1 MAASGLIPRK
11 KSRRHVAWLA
21 VPTLALL
28 LSAPTPVLAQ
38 VGSAT
43 PAPAHRSPLPKLPSI
58 ALPAAPAA
66 SVAEL
71 EQILG
76 KLTTGGAEEQ
86 DKAQTRLRESGADL
100 LPAMAKKLAELR
112 KTANRDEIEKL
123 IEEARKRGKK
133 GKKGNKKD
141 KADKPDKN
149 PGAKDDGDWLAFVL
163 GSPKTGDAVYKDTV
177 SVLAIERA
185 LTDIGTTPAVRELV
199 NVYFYFGD
207 LFRIDVQHMIERL
220 GDRAV
225 PALIEGRKHDVEKVR
240 RWCAKQLDVI
250 GKAIP
255 GEAVQVAD
263 AQTLAD
269 VLRAYGRTKEIDA
282 LRVVVSFTGNDRV
295 QVRDAAREAVVS
307 YGEAAVWMLRE
318 QYESF
323 TGNRPPPGAP
333 WDRIAQ
339 DIFTAHDSARM
350 AEVVGTF
357 DEGKE
362 RQKEG
367 KLEEMADAYDKV
379 LARVPTFDRRA
390 EMAPGYVALAQSIDR
405 KNPERALLLA
415 RKALRLAPDAPQANG
430 LASYIATLEGEELVA
445 HGLADTS
452 PFKRALEKDPSNERA
467 KSALARLETQTAIR
481 PPPTSR
487 YLAAGAIGL
496 TATLASLFIGLWGRK
511 KPAPPVPPPDDMT
524 GNTKRLDDE
533 ARPEPNEPSLQ
544 PDGDRDD
551 ERGGA
556 GDANE
561 AAAMASGEELHHH
574 DGDDDAED
582 QAPGRDGDDEP
593 RV

>member
-1 MAASGLIPRK
+1 MAAPSLNPRTKARSRARGL
-11 KSRRHVAWLA
+11 SLA
-21 VPTLALL
+21 SALALVL
-28 LSAPTPVLAQ
+28 ATASPTSAYAQ

-43 PAPAHRSPLPKLPSI
+43 PPSTQASPAAHRSPLPKLPSI
-58 ALPAAPAA
+58 ALPAATPA
-66 SVAEL
+66 SVTEL

-76 KLTTGGAEEQ
+76 KLATGSVEEQ
-86 DKAQTRLRESGADL
+86 DKAQTRLRESGAEL
-100 LPAMAKKLAELR
+100 LPAMAKKLTELR
-112 KTANRDEIEKL
+112 KSANRDEIEKL

-133 GKKGNKKD
+133 GKNGKKNKTDKTDKPD
-141 KADKPDKN
+141 KADKAN
-149 PGAKDDGDWLAFVL
+149 AKDDGDWLSFVL
-163 GSPKTGDAVYKDTV
+163 GAPKTGDTIYKDAV

-185 LTDIGTTPAVRELV
+185 LTDIGSTPAVRELV

-207 LFRIDVQHMIERL
+207 LFRIDVQHMIEKL

-263 AQTLAD
+263 SQTLAD

-307 YGEAAVWMLRE
+307 YGDAAVWMLRE

-367 KLEEMADAYDKV
+367 KLEEMADAFDKV
-379 LARVPTFDRRA
+379 LARVPTFDRRG
-390 EMAPGYVALAQSIDR
+390 EMAPGYLALAQRIDR
-405 KNPERALLLA
+405 KDPQRALLLA
-415 RKALRLAPDAPQANG
+415 RKALRLAPESPQANI
-430 LASYIATLEGEELVA
+430 LASYVATLEGEELVS

-452 PFKRALEKDPSNERA
+452 PFKRALEKDPQNERA
-467 KSALARLETQTAIR
+467 KAALARLETQTAVR
-481 PPPTSR
+481 PPATSR

-496 TATLASLFIGLWGRK
+496 TATLASLFIGLVGRK
-511 KPAPPVPPPDDMT
+511 KPAAPVAPPEEMTAHARRREGGREEEPAPDGTAVVASGEDE
-524 GNTKRLDDE
+524 LHHDDRE
-533 ARPEPNEPSLQ
+533 HDAEDKAPG
-544 PDGDRDD
+544 GDRDD
-551 ERGGA
+551 EP
-556 GDANE
+556 D
-561 AAAMASGEELHHH
+561 
-574 DGDDDAED
+574 
-582 QAPGRDGDDEP
+582 
-593 RV
+593 V

>member
-1 MAASGLIPRK
+1 MAASGLNLRRK
-11 KSRRHVAWLA
+11 TPPSRAA
-21 VPTLALL
+21 CFA
-28 LSAPTPVLAQ
+28 LSASLAAFVCATPAFSQ
-38 VGSAT
+38 TGSAT
-43 PAPAHRSPLPKLPSI
+43 PPSAAHRSPLPKLPSI
-58 ALPAAPAA
+58 ALPAPAAA
-66 SVAEL
+66 SVTEL

-76 KLTTGGAEEQ
+76 KMATGSADEQ
-86 DKAQTRLRESGADL
+86 EKAQTRLRESGAEL
-100 LPAMAKKLAELR
+100 LPAMAKKLSELR

-133 GKKGNKKD
+133 GKKSNKKD
-141 KADKPDKN
+141 KADKPDKADK
-149 PGAKDDGDWLAFVL
+149 GATKDDGDWLSFVL
-163 GSPKTGDAVYKDTV
+163 AAPKSGDAVYKDAV
-177 SVLAIERA
+177 AVLAIERA

-207 LFRIDVQHMIERL
+207 LFRIDVQHMIEKL

-390 EMAPGYVALAQSIDR
+390 EMAPGYLALAQSVDR
-405 KNPERALLLA
+405 KDPERALLLA
-415 RKALRLAPDAPQANG
+415 RKALRLAPDSPQANG
-430 LASYIATLEGEELVA
+430 LASYIATLEGEDLVA

-452 PFKRALEKDPSNERA
+452 PFKRALEKDPTNDRA

-496 TATLASLFIGLWGRK
+496 TATLASLFIGLVGRK
-511 KPAPPVPPPDDMT
+511 KPAAPVAPPEELT
-524 GNTKRLDDE
+524 ANTKRRDE
-533 ARPEPNEPSLQ
+533 EP
-544 PDGDRDD
+544 
-551 ERGGA
+551 RG
-556 GDANE
+556 
-561 AAAMASGEELHHH
+561 ASGEELHH
-574 DGDDDAED
+574 DDRDHHPED
-582 QAPGRDGDDEP
+582 QAPGSDRDDEP
-593 RV
+593 DV